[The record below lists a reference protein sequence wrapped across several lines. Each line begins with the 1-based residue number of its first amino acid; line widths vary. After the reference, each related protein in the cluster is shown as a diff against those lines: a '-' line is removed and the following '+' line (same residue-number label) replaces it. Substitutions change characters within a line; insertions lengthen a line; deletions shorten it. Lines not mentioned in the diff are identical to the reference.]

1 MGVMVCRWTNS
12 VDDEGDGI
20 YYAGAEHL
28 TLFELMQEYLTHGQT
43 VEVLKYDPD
52 RSVGEGVY
60 IDITKLRDNERRAHG
75 EKL

>member
-1 MGVMVCRWTNS
+1 MGVMICRWANS

-20 YYAGAEHL
+20 YYTGAEDL

-52 RSVGEGVY
+52 RSVGKQRY
-60 IDITKLRDNERRAHG
+60 ANITKLRDDERRAHG
-75 EKL
+75 EVV